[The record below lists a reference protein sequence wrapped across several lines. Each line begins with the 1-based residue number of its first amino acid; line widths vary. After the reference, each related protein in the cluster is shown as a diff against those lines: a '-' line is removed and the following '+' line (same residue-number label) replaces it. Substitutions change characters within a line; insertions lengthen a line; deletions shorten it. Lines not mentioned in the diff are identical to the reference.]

1 MFGKQN
7 TKFLLQKK
15 VWLILLV
22 CVFAVTS
29 WQSRVGYAQEIDV
42 NNWQIFLPLVRND
55 LFKTSQKFFGIY
67 MQQYWTEN
75 TVNNLA
81 VADNL
86 AGKKHSVVGW
96 FIDLQDIAFTSQDK
110 IDTNNFYTQLEA
122 LWNAGYISFVNL
134 NIAKKESNNTTKE
147 KCPYEASAAQIANGK
162 CDQAIERMAELYK
175 QWIKQGDGRIAFLA
189 PLPEM
194 NGVNSDGN
202 AWTSYGGDAGNFKL
216 AYQKFLDIFSEKGV
230 GRDQVWWVFAPNGW
244 SKIGHEFENYYPG
257 NSLVDV
263 IGFSSYN
270 YGYCQVAIPY
280 QRWENYG
287 TLFAPYLDRIWQM
300 DASKPI
306 IIAQTGT
313 TAEYSNTDSN
323 TNEKNTE
330 AKNNWL
336 KENYKYLAGQSQV
349 LGILYYD
356 YDQTPW
362 ECNWRILPGETYKEG
377 YTQGVGDEVYQY
389 LTAENLKSIIP

>member
-1 MFGKQN
+1 MCGKQN

-29 WQSRVGYAQEIDV
+29 WQSRFGYAQESSV
-42 NNWQIFLPLVRND
+42 NNWQIFLPLVRNG
-55 LFKTSQKFFGIY
+55 LPPFETSQKFIGIY

-75 TVNNLA
+75 TVS
-81 VADNL
+81 NL
-86 AGKKHSVVGW
+86 AGANQLAGKQHSVVGW
-96 FIDLQDIAFTSQDK
+96 FIDLQDIAFTSQNDMNY
-110 IDTNNFYTQLEA
+110 NNFYRQLEA

-134 NIAKKESNNTTKE
+134 NIAAGQSSNITNN
-147 KCPYEASAAQIANGK
+147 CPYGASAYEIARGD
-162 CDQAIERMAELYK
+162 CDKAIKRMAELYK
-175 QWIKQGDGRIAFLA
+175 NWIDKGDGRIAFLA

-194 NGVNSDGN
+194 NGVNSNGE
-202 AWTSYGGDAGNFKL
+202 AWKSYGGDADNFKL
-216 AYQKFLDIFSEKGV
+216 AYQKMLNIFHEEGGV
-230 GRDQVWWVFAPNGW
+230 RKDQVWWVFAPNGW
-244 SKIGHEFENYYPG
+244 STDQHAFENYYPG

-270 YGYCQVAIPY
+270 YGYCRVAIPW
-280 QRWENYG
+280 QKWENYA
-287 TLFAPYLDRIWQM
+287 TLFAPYLERIRQM

-313 TAEYSNTDSN
+313 TAEYSNP
-323 TNEKNTE
+323 NEKNTG

-336 KENYKYLAGQSQV
+336 KENYEYLAGQSQV

-362 ECNWRILPGETYKEG
+362 ECNWRILPGETYNG
-377 YTQGVGDEVYQY
+377 YTQGVGHKVYQY